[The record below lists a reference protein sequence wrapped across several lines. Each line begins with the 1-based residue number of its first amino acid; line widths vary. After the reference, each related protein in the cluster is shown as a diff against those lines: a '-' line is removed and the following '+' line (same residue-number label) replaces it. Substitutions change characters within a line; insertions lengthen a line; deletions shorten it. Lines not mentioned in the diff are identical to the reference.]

1 MKPPVFEFS
10 APTHLSGVLERL
22 AHYGDEGRVLAGGQ
36 SLVPLLNMRMASPR
50 GLVSINHCDELSYIR
65 VVDGCLTI
73 GALTRQQEAN
83 TSELVKSSC
92 PLLAAVLPE
101 VGCRASRNRSTICGS
116 LAHADPCAELPAV
129 AVALDAMFVVRS
141 QQGMREIDAAEF
153 FVSELCNSME
163 PGEMLEAV
171 RLPVARA
178 DSRVAFSKISSRG
191 HGFALAAVATQL
203 DIAADGTCTSARIAA
218 VGGGATPIRLVDA
231 EQTLIGRRVSE
242 DAARAAADAALPML
256 DPSSDLH
263 ADSGYRRRVIGKMVR
278 QTLCQAA
285 GV

>member
-10 APTHLSGVLERL
+10 APTQLSGVLERL

-65 VVDGCLTI
+65 PSDEHLTI

-83 TSELVKSSC
+83 ISELVKSAC
-92 PLLAAVLPE
+92 PLLSAVLPE

-129 AVALDAMFVVRS
+129 AVALDAVFVVRN

-171 RLPVARA
+171 RFPTALP
-178 DSRVAFSKISSRG
+178 DTRVAFSKISSRG

-203 DIAADGTCTSARIAA
+203 DVAADGTCSSVRIAA
-218 VGGGATPIRLVDA
+218 VGGGPTPVRLVDA
-231 EQTLIGRRVSE
+231 ERLLVGQRVSE
-242 DAARAAADAALPML
+242 EVARAAADAALPML

-263 ADSGYRRRVIGKMVR
+263 ADSEYRRHVIGKMVR

>member
-83 TSELVKSSC
+83 TSELVKSAC

-218 VGGGATPIRLVDA
+218 VGGGATPIRLVNA

-242 DAARAAADAALPML
+242 DAARAAAEAALPML

>member
-65 VVDGCLTI
+65 PADECLTI

-83 TSELVKSSC
+83 ASEMVKSMC

-101 VGCRASRNRSTICGS
+101 IGCRASRNRSTICGS

-129 AVALDAMFVVRS
+129 AVALDAVFVVRS
-141 QQGMREIDAAEF
+141 EQGMREIDAAEF

-171 RLPVARA
+171 RFPVGEA
-178 DSRVAFSKISSRG
+178 STRVAFSKISSRA

-218 VGGGATPIRLVDA
+218 VGGGPTPVRLVDA
-231 EQTLIGRRVSE
+231 ERVMIGQRVSGE
-242 DAARAAADAALPML
+242 AARAAADAALPML

-263 ADSGYRRRVIGKMVR
+263 ADSDYRRHVIGKMIR
-278 QTLCQAA
+278 QTVCQAA

>member
-83 TSELVKSSC
+83 TSELVKSAC

-171 RLPVARA
+171 RLPVAKA